1 MNVQTCLKIFL
12 FTITVTMI
20 LMYVFIFVNE
30 LKNNE
35 NTFINSILLM
45 ELFDLLINL
54 SSVSIDKGFDSL
66 PQTLIF

>member
-1 MNVQTCLKIFL
+1 
-12 FTITVTMI
+12 MI